1 MFNFHKTFQNDINN
15 FTNDEILKKNEKE
28 YKDLTNAIIEIFL
41 LEKKS
46 EEQISKMYRYKKFGD
61 VHAII
66 KEYLAKR
73 FSFCFA
79 RYGINRDPA
88 VTQIRE
94 EEFIG
99 EAFDC
104 RKEKHLLEKNY
115 INSLEFE
122 RIKKENECWKTLIDE
137 AQLSQRK
144 LEQEHKILKEKL
156 EKIRI
161 AIITHDECPS
171 IACPEYDECC
181 AKGRKY
187 DEELLQII
195 EE

>member
-1 MFNFHKTFQNDINN
+1 MFNLHKTFQNDINN
-15 FTNDEILKKNEKE
+15 FTNDEIFKKNEKE

-104 RKEKHLLEKNY
+104 RKEKHLLEKNKGVY
-115 INSLEFE
+115 ISVLDDDLKVFAFEFE
-122 RIKKENECWKTLIDE
+122 VGNDMFPFLRGID
-137 AQLSQRK
+137 ATFYKDGYLVCGLDTKNNSYFK
-144 LEQEHKILKEKL
+144 
-156 EKIRI
+156 
-161 AIITHDECPS
+161 P
-171 IACPEYDECC
+171 
-181 AKGRKY
+181 
-187 DEELLQII
+187 
-195 EE
+195 